1 MSWQNILK
9 VELTQEQKLEI
20 DAYVASQESITVRKV
35 MQHLLKKLGFVKG
48 SVNRLQT
55 ERYLEER
62 YPDKLEHWRSY

>member
-9 VELTQEQKLEI
+9 VKLTQEQKLEI

-48 SVNRLQT
+48 SVNRLHT

>member
-1 MSWQNILK
+1 MSWMSILK
-9 VELTQEQKLEI
+9 VKLTQEQKLET

-48 SVNRLQT
+48 SVGRRSI
-55 ERYLEER
+55 EAYLEER

>member
-9 VELTQEQKLEI
+9 VKLTQEQKLEI
-20 DAYVASQESITVRKV
+20 DAYVTSQESITVRKV

-48 SVNRLQT
+48 SVNRLHT